1 MKDVF
6 GRAILDYQLGYY
18 TEDII
23 TSTSISDEDILPIS
37 YLFRDF
43 NEMPI
48 LEQKALKMATG
59 SILDIGCGAGSHS
72 LYLQEK
78 GLTVKSIDIS
88 EGAIET
94 CNLRG
99 LKNAHRLN
107 VYDET
112 QTFDTLLLLMNG
124 SGIFESLEQ
133 APQQLHKLAKLLNE
147 GGQILIDSSDIKY
160 MYEDDDGGFWV
171 DANSNYYGELV
182 YHVSYKGET
191 NSFSWM
197 YIDFE
202 NLKTA
207 CLMAGLNC
215 ELILEGD
222 HFDFLARI
230 TKQK

>member
-6 GRAILDYQLGYY
+6 GRAILDYQLGNY

-48 LEQKALKMATG
+48 LEQKALEMATG

-72 LYLQEK
+72 LYLEEK
-78 GLTVKSIDIS
+78 GLKVKSIDIS

-215 ELILEGD
+215 ELILEGN

>member
-6 GRAILDYQLGYY
+6 GRAILDYQLGNY

-48 LEQKALKMATG
+48 LEQKALEMATG

>member
-207 CLMAGLNC
+207 CLIAGLNC

>member
-1 MKDVF
+1 
-6 GRAILDYQLGYY
+6 
-18 TEDII
+18 
-23 TSTSISDEDILPIS
+23 
-37 YLFRDF
+37 
-43 NEMPI
+43 
-48 LEQKALKMATG
+48 
-59 SILDIGCGAGSHS
+59 
-72 LYLQEK
+72 
-78 GLTVKSIDIS
+78 
-88 EGAIET
+88 
-94 CNLRG
+94 
-99 LKNAHRLN
+99 
-107 VYDET
+107 
-112 QTFDTLLLLMNG
+112 MNG